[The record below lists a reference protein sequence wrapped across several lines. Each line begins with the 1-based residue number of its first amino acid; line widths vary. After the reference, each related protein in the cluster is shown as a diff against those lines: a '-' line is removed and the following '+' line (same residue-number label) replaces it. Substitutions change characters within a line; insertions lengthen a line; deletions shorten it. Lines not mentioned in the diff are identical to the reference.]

1 MIAAFQVAM
10 ARETEELD
18 LDPPTVDR
26 GVRAVFEDPAKGCY
40 LVAEEQGRVV
50 ACLLTLPEWSDW
62 RNGTVLWIHS
72 VYVVPEAR
80 GSGVFRAMYQYLVDE
95 VGSDPGLRGLRLYV
109 DRRNRAAQATYR
121 RLGMSDQHYLL
132 FEWLRDEPAPRPPPP
147 PPRSP

>member
-1 MIAAFQVAM
+1 M
-10 ARETEELD
+10 ALETEEVR
-18 LDPPTVDR
+18 LDPPTVDL
-26 GVRAVFEDPAKGCY
+26 GVRAVFDDPAKGRY
-40 LVAEEQGRVV
+40 LVAESGSPGGIV

-80 GSGVFRAMYQYLVDE
+80 GSGVFRAMYRFLVEE
-95 VGSDPGLRGLRLYV
+95 VEADPTLRGLRLYV

-132 FEWLRDEPAPRPPPP
+132 FEWLRDEAPAITGAGRGP
-147 PPRSP
+147 